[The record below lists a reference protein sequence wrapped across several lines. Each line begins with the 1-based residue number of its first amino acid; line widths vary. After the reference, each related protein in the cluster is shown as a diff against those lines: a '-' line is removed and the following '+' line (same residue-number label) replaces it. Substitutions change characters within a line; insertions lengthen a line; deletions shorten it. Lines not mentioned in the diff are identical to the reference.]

1 MILSWFTRNTKNGH
15 IVYNW
20 LPYSKP
26 IERDALH
33 PAVRRIFSDVQKT
46 EAVLAHIQEGVPV
59 SQVCENLGIHP
70 NQYYEW
76 QKQAFSSLP
85 QVFSRDVIR
94 QERSHQR
101 EVDNLKS
108 KLSQKDEVIAEL
120 LTEHI
125 ALKKDWGEKLKVQWV
140 SASVRDQI
148 VDFIGHWKQRSGL
161 LIHQQL
167 HIAG

>member
-1 MILSWFTRNTKNGH
+1 MSRRPRRRFT
-15 IVYNW
+15 
-20 LPYSKP
+20 
-26 IERDALH
+26 
-33 PAVRRIFSDVQKT
+33 DVQKT
-46 EAVLAHIQEGVPV
+46 KAVLSHVQDGVPV

-85 QVFSRDVIR
+85 YGFYRDAIR
-94 QERSHQR
+94 QERSRQR

-125 ALKKDWGEKLKVQWV
+125 ALKKRLG
-140 SASVRDQI
+140 
-148 VDFIGHWKQRSGL
+148 
-161 LIHQQL
+161 
-167 HIAG
+167 

>member
-1 MILSWFTRNTKNGH
+1 MPYVQTSTSEIFRRSKNESSLGSRPG
-15 IVYNW
+15 W
-20 LPYSKP
+20 S
-26 IERDALH
+26 
-33 PAVRRIFSDVQKT
+33 
-46 EAVLAHIQEGVPV
+46 PV

-85 QVFSRDVIR
+85 HVFSRDAIR

-120 LTEHI
+120 LAEHI
-125 ALKKDWGEKLKVQWV
+125 ALKKKTGVKN
-140 SASVRDQI
+140 
-148 VDFIGHWKQRSGL
+148 
-161 LIHQQL
+161 
-167 HIAG
+167 

>member
-1 MILSWFTRNTKNGH
+1 MPYVQTSTSQIFRRSKNE
-15 IVYNW
+15 
-20 LPYSKP
+20 S
-26 IERDALH
+26 
-33 PAVRRIFSDVQKT
+33 S
-46 EAVLAHIQEGVPV
+46 PV
-59 SQVCENLGIHP
+59 SRPGENLGIHP

-85 QVFSRDVIR
+85 HVFSRDVIR

-125 ALKKDWGEKLKVQWV
+125 ALKKKTGVKN
-140 SASVRDQI
+140 
-148 VDFIGHWKQRSGL
+148 
-161 LIHQQL
+161 
-167 HIAG
+167 